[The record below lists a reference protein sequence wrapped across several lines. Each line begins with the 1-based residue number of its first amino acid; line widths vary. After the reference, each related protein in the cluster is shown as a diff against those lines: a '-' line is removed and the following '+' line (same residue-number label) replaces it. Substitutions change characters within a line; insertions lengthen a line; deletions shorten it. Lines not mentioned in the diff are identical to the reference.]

1 MNWIT
6 YTILTVIFLTALNLL
21 MRVLAVNSK
30 NPRAFSFIFNS
41 WGALFAFLLF
51 IIQPRQT
58 FATPD
63 ISIILLVLLSI
74 ILYGTYERIQFY
86 ARKEIEVSTITVLF
100 RLAPAITFISSI
112 LVLGESFSTK
122 KLIGVILIITA
133 TILASYKKTTIKFS
147 KALITVLI
155 CAMMLGIAW
164 TIDKKVMSTEF
175 SPQFYS
181 LLIWAAPLL
190 YIYLPRIPRQDLK
203 TEIYTGS
210 WKIPLLA
217 LINVLGYYFQLKATS
232 LADVSVVI
240 PLISVSTIFIVLGGI
255 ILLKEK
261 SNIMNK
267 IIAGAIVSI
276 GVILLT

>member
-1 MNWIT
+1 
-6 YTILTVIFLTALNLL
+6 